1 MEKENSFGKQ
11 SLTPIKGAGLVKKIL
26 QISNYIYPNIG
37 GIEQVARDI
46 ANALSADGNYEQKII
61 CFNET
66 AKDGDYIC
74 HRNETVHDVV
84 DGVEVI
90 RCGCITK
97 KASQSISLTFPGEL
111 KKVMDDFDPDIV
123 IFHYPNPFQAQFLQR
138 YFKRNFKFVLYWHLD
153 IVKQKVL
160 GKLFYGQTLRL
171 LNRADVV
178 VATSPLY
185 IEGSP
190 FLSRYK
196 NKCQVI
202 PNCISENRM
211 VVTDDIEQ
219 KAKRI
224 RANNK
229 NKIICFGIGRHIPY
243 KGFTCLVEASKYL
256 DGRFIIYIG
265 GRGELTEQL
274 RVQAAGDK
282 KIVFLGR
289 ISDEDLIAYY
299 LAMDIFC
306 FPSITK
312 NEAFGIALA
321 EGMFFGKPAV
331 TFHIPGSGV
340 NYVNL
345 KDVTGLEVPNGDS
358 QAYAEAIKL
367 LADNAALRKRMGSE
381 AKCRVGKLF
390 MTHSFRTSI
399 LNVIQS
405 L

>member
-1 MEKENSFGKQ
+1 M
-11 SLTPIKGAGLVKKIL
+11 KKIL
-26 QISNYIYPNIG
+26 QISNYMYPNIG

-46 ANALSADGNYEQKII
+46 ANTLATDGNYKQKII

-66 AKDGDYIC
+66 ARDGNYVC
-74 HRNETVHDVV
+74 NRKETVHDVV

-97 KASQSISLTFPGEL
+97 KASQSISLTFAGEL
-111 KKVMDDFDPDIV
+111 KKIMDSFNPDIV
-123 IFHYPNPFQAQFLQR
+123 IFHYPNPFEAQFVQT
-138 YFKRNFKFVLYWHLD
+138 YFKRSFKFVLYWHLD
-153 IVKQKVL
+153 IVKQRIL
-160 GKLFYGQTLRL
+160 GKLFYGQTIRL
-171 LNRADVV
+171 LDRADVI

-190 FLSRYK
+190 FLRRYR
-196 NKCQVI
+196 NKCLVI

-211 VVTDDIEQ
+211 VVTKAIEQ
-219 KAKRI
+219 KAKNI
-224 RANNK
+224 RLDNK
-229 NKIICFGIGRHIPY
+229 ERIICFGVGRHIPY
-243 KGFTCLVEASKYL
+243 KGFTYLVAASKLL
-256 DGRFIIYIG
+256 DDRFRIYIG
-265 GRGELTEQL
+265 GKGELTEEL
-274 RVQAAGDK
+274 KKQAAGDK

-289 ISDEDLIAYY
+289 VSDEDLIAYY

-306 FPSITK
+306 FPSVTK

-345 KDVTGLEVPNGDS
+345 KDKTGFEVPNGDHR
-358 QAYAEAIKL
+358 AYAEAIEQ
-367 LADNAALRKRMGSE
+367 LANNTALRNVMGQE
-381 AKCRVGKLF
+381 AKNRVAELF
-390 MTHSFRTSI
+390 LTSSFRTNI
-399 LNVIQS
+399 LNMIQY

>member
-1 MEKENSFGKQ
+1 M
-11 SLTPIKGAGLVKKIL
+11 KKIL

-46 ANALSADGNYEQKII
+46 ANTLTADGNYEQKII

-66 AKDGDYIC
+66 ARDGDYIC
-74 HRNETVHDVV
+74 KREETVHDVV

-97 KASQSISLTFPGEL
+97 KSSQSISLTFPGEL
-111 KKVMDDFDPDIV
+111 KKVMNGFNPDIV
-123 IFHYPNPFQAQFLQR
+123 IFHYPNPFEAQFLQR

-153 IVKQKVL
+153 IVKQKIL
-160 GKLFYGQTLRL
+160 GKLFYGQTFRL
-171 LNRADVV
+171 LERADVV

-185 IEGSP
+185 IEGSS

-196 NKCQVI
+196 NKCRVI
-202 PNCISENRM
+202 PNCICENRM
-211 VVTDDIEQ
+211 VITDDIEH
-219 KAKRI
+219 KAKSI
-224 RANNK
+224 RADNK

-243 KGFTCLVEASKYL
+243 KGFTYLVEASKYL
-256 DGRFIIYIG
+256 DDRFIIYIG

-274 RVQAAGDK
+274 RAQAAGDK

-289 ISDEDLIAYY
+289 ISDEDLIAHY

-331 TFHIPGSGV
+331 TFYIPGSGV

-358 QAYAEAIKL
+358 RAYADAIKL
-367 LADNAALRKRMGSE
+367 LADNTALRDRMGSE
-381 AKCRVGKLF
+381 ARNRVEKLF
-390 MTHSFRTSI
+390 LTGSFRTNI
-399 LNVIQS
+399 LNIIQS

>member
-1 MEKENSFGKQ
+1 M
-11 SLTPIKGAGLVKKIL
+11 KKIL

-46 ANALSADGNYEQKII
+46 ANVLSADGSYEQKII

-66 AKDGDYIC
+66 ARDGDYAC
-74 HRNETVHDVV
+74 HRNETVHDTV

-97 KASQSISLTFPGEL
+97 KFSQSISLTFPGEL
-111 KKVMDDFDPDIV
+111 KKLMENFDPDVV
-123 IFHYPNPFQAQFLQR
+123 IFHYPNPFQAQFLQK
-138 YFKRNFKFVLYWHLD
+138 YFKKKFKFVLYWHLD
-153 IVKQKVL
+153 IVKQKRL
-160 GKLFYGQTLRL
+160 GKLFYGQSIRL
-171 LNRADVV
+171 LERADVV
-178 VATSPLY
+178 LAASPLY

-196 NKCQVI
+196 HKCRVI
-202 PNCISENRM
+202 SYCISGSRM
-211 VVTDDIEQ
+211 TVTDEIEQ
-219 KAKRI
+219 KAKSI
-224 RANNK
+224 KEDNK
-229 NKIICFGIGRHIPY
+229 NKIICFGIGRHVPY
-243 KGFTCLVEASKYL
+243 KGFKYLVDASKYL
-256 DGRFIIYIG
+256 DDRFTIFIG
-265 GRGELTEQL
+265 GKGDLTEEL

-289 ISDEDLIAYY
+289 VSDADLIAFY

-306 FPSITK
+306 FPSIAK
-312 NEAFGIALA
+312 NEGFGIALA

-340 NYVNL
+340 NYVNV

-358 QAYAEAIKL
+358 QAYAKAIKK
-367 LADNAALRKRMGSE
+367 LADNTTLRETMGLAAKR
-381 AKCRVGKLF
+381 RVEELF
-390 MTHSFRTSI
+390 MMKEFRKNI
-399 LNVIQS
+399 LAMIQG